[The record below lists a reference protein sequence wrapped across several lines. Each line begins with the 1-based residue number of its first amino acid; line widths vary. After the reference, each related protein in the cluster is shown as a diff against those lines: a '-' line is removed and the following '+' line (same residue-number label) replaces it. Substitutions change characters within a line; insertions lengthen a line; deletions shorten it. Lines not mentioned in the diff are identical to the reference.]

1 MKKLNF
7 LSASLLFILSAFTFS
22 SCSSDEIEAIV
33 EDLLPESSQL
43 TTPTNTEVALQ
54 ASEVDNVFET
64 YTWTEASFGDE
75 KASNYELSVYYGGSV
90 VVLKETSE
98 LSAAV
103 TVGEMDAAIKEV
115 AGSFEDAG
123 AAVSFKIGVVSYFSN
138 EVVTVSDPHDLTIT
152 TIAVVEDNTEEPAEE
167 PAEEDNTEEPTEEP
181 AEEPV
186 DDEPTDEVTDRVPHE
201 NDGLWGIIGD
211 ATGSWDA
218 DQDLLYNAET
228 EVYYITLDLVL
239 GNIKFRKSDDW
250 TVNLGGTTEALVHN
264 GDNIAIAEAGN
275 YTIELTVDESGDSA
289 VGSFTLTKN

>member
-7 LSASLLFILSAFTFS
+7 LSASLLFILSAFIFS
-22 SCSSDEIEAIV
+22 SCSTDELEAIV
-33 EDLLPESSQL
+33 EDLIPESSQL
-43 TTPTNTEVALQ
+43 TAPTNTEAVLQ

-75 KASNYELSVYYGGSV
+75 KANNYELSIYYGGGV
-90 VVLKETSE
+90 VVLKETTE

-103 TVGEMDAAIKEV
+103 TVGEMDAAIKEA

-123 AAVSFKIGVVSYFSN
+123 DAVSFKIGVVSHFNN
-138 EVVTVSDPHDLTIT
+138 EVVTVSDPHDLTVT

-167 PAEEDNTEEPTEEP
+167 PGEEDNSEEPT
-181 AEEPV
+181 
-186 DDEPTDEVTDRVPHE
+186 DRVAHE
-201 NDGLWGIIGD
+201 NDGLWGVIGD

-228 EVYYITLDLVL
+228 EVYSITLDLVL

-250 TVNLGGTTEALVHN
+250 AVNLGGTTEALVHD
-264 GDNIAIAEAGN
+264 GDNIAITEAGN

-289 VGSFTLTKN
+289 VGTFTMTKN